1 MKVTFV
7 TDKFALGGALGILT
21 RPPKFPAN
29 GGDGDDI

>member
-29 GGDGDDI
+29 WDDSDGI